1 MYSTKNSVYSYCNAN
16 SYSTL
21 NTTPAGNQSVCY
33 PNTTTTLSAS
43 GVGTLNWYASATGGT
58 VLATGTTFTNPGII
72 SNTTYYVGD
81 NVGNCVSP
89 TRTPITVTVNIVST
103 PAFTGPA
110 SISICSGNTASL
122 TATSPGPISW
132 FASPTGTTALT
143 TGTVYTTPTL
153 TSNTSYYIST
163 TSMVAKVLV
172 L

>member
-1 MYSTKNSVYSYCNAN
+1 VTVTPIPSAPV
-16 SYSTL
+16 

-43 GVGTLNWYASATGGT
+43 GVGTLNWYASATGGIS
-58 VLATGTTFTNPGII
+58 LSTGTTFTNPGII

-81 NVGNCVSP
+81 NVGNCISP

-122 TATSPGPISW
+122 TATSPGTISW

-143 TGTVYTTPTL
+143 TGTVYTTPT
-153 TSNTSYYIST
+153 
-163 TSMVAKVLV
+163 
-172 L
+172 